1 MRGLTILAFMG
12 AIAFVAVGLKV
23 VRDDDEL
30 WTATFFAMT
39 LAALCAAVLVALYR
53 RGAGAGFALFGW
65 AAFLFCQPQ
74 APPATGPTSLP
85 LGAVCRLLSR
95 ASANAFVQPN
105 EPEGPGFSTIAADPE
120 GRPILYYVSNTS
132 VTHIG
137 RVPVNSLRA
146 AQCVVSVVFGF
157 IGAVVG
163 AVVERRLGARRDS
176 PQGDHS
182 V

>member
-12 AIAFVAVGLKV
+12 AIAFLAVGLKV

-39 LAALCAAVLVALYR
+39 LAVLCTAALVALYR
-53 RGAGAGFALFGW
+53 RGSCAGFAVFGW
-65 AAFLFCQPQ
+65 AAFLICQPHV
-74 APPATGPTSLP
+74 PPTTGPTSLP

-95 ASANAFVQPN
+95 ASANAFVRPN
-105 EPEGPGFSTIAADPE
+105 EPEGPGYSTIWTDPE
-120 GRPILYYVSNTS
+120 GRSILLYVSNAS

-146 AQCVVSVVFGF
+146 AQCVVCFAFGF

-163 AVVERRLGARRDS
+163 AVVERRASAARDS
-176 PQGDHS
+176 SQRDRSG
-182 V
+182 